1 MPGAGGLAAGVL
13 LDAYVQ
19 PSSGRQL
26 CMGTACA
33 ATAVIVHSPSFHGDL
48 QAATASS
55 TAAGTAAGS
64 CGAAWRRQRAAAP
77 KWSSRCACAGWRVR
91 ASCLNPP
98 HRLPPL
104 CACLQLR
111 LPISA
116 GVAASCLRPLLP
128 RVSLLSTPTLTLS
141 ACSPPCKL
149 QRRPASRRHCSP
161 AASYGGRRWRASRS
175 VSAFV
180 SYCRA
185 DASAPVAAVIMPA
198 PLPAVG
204 RGEGRAAA

>member
-1 MPGAGGLAAGVL
+1 M
-13 LDAYVQ
+13 
-19 PSSGRQL
+19 
-26 CMGTACA
+26 
-33 ATAVIVHSPSFHGDL
+33 
-48 QAATASS
+48 
-55 TAAGTAAGS
+55 AAGTAAGS
-64 CGAAWRRQRAAAP
+64 CGAAWRRRRAAAQR
-77 KWSSRCACAGWRVR
+77 SSSPCACAGWRVR
-91 ASCLNPP
+91 ASCLCPP

-104 CACLQLR
+104 CACLKLRFAHLLLLGRRGVLTATVASHVAAINTHTHPAGLLLR
-111 LPISA
+111 LQAAEAPCFPCS
-116 GVAASCLRPLLP
+116 GCCSSSRVAAAN
-128 RVSLLSTPTLTLS
+128 TTLTLP
-141 ACSPPCKL
+141 ACSSACKL

-161 AASYGGRRWRASRS
+161 AASCGGRRWRASRS